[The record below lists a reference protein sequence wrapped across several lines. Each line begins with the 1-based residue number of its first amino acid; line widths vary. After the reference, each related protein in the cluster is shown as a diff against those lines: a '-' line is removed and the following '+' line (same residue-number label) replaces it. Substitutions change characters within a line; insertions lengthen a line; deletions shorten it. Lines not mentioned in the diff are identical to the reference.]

1 MGSSQQAAQ
10 CWAHSHPALGSQPP
24 STENTNS
31 STAPLLRPYQSAWSE
46 AEASAAERARPSTQM
61 VERTD
66 RPTEADC
73 RACWPRGRA
82 QVKDS
87 ITVLGPSATK
97 PYG

>member
-10 CWAHSHPALGSQPP
+10 CWAHSHSAQVFLTE
-24 STENTNS
+24 STSS
-31 STAPLLRPYQSAWSE
+31 STAPLLRPHQSAWGE
-46 AEASAAERARPSTQM
+46 AKARAAERARPSTQM
-61 VERTD
+61 VEQTD

-73 RACWPRGRA
+73 CACWPRGRA

-87 ITVLGPSATK
+87 IAVLGPSATK